1 MKKKIER
8 ITMIIDILH
17 AAAWIISVFYGFIF
31 SKNWFDM
38 YYLYFTVLAAIH
50 WTILKGECCLSLMDK
65 WKEDPTYVMGSS
77 PAPTDLLDTLGKKHS
92 NYVRVFWNISLF
104 LKVLNLYIVLQRN
117 QIKHSGWI
125 SFVFLIYFL
134 KKINT
139 YLYHFP
145 FCVLFIIIL
154 FNLKR

>member
-1 MKKKIER
+1 
-8 ITMIIDILH
+8 MIIHILH
-17 AAAWIISVFYGFIF
+17 AVAWTISVFYGFIF

-38 YYLYFTVLAAIH
+38 YYIYFTVLAAIH

-65 WKEDPTYVMGSS
+65 WKEDTTYVMGSF
-77 PAPTDLLDTLGKKHS
+77 PAPTDLLDIFGKKYS
-92 NYVRVFWNISLF
+92 SYIRVLWNIALL
-104 LKVLNLYIVLQRN
+104 LKVMSLYIVLERN
-117 QIKHSGWI
+117 QIKNSKWI
-125 SFVFLIYFL
+125 SLVFLIYFL
-134 KKINT
+134 KKINS